1 MTELVHTLTL
11 IFVVSSVLLLILD
24 RFEHPAIPA
33 YILAGILVGRFID
46 SSQVMGLTQ
55 LGIAFLV
62 FIFGL
67 KLDPERLK
75 TVARESQATTTV
87 QVASI
92 GLLGYL
98 TAWALGFSH
107 LNALYFSIAAS
118 LSSSIVG
125 LQLISEDVR
134 MDLLHGRLAESTQ
147 LIQDILAIVAVIALS
162 SAVYRPA
169 NIIQNL
175 AFGFGLIA
183 FALFTQRY
191 IFDHVAKLAEGS
203 QELLMLISLATLGG
217 FAALAELGG
226 FSLVVG
232 SFAAGIAVA
241 KFPHNLEILDTV
253 GSLKDFFSAIFFVT
267 LGALINIPS
276 MKVILASLFLAVI
289 TAVFKP
295 VVTAVSLIEQ
305 GFDSRTAYLTGFSL
319 DQVSEF
325 ALIIAIQ
332 GLLAGR
338 MDPAIFQSIILAA
351 TLTMITSSYTSRHA
365 EELYRLLSSHDLF
378 STRQDMKNSESG
390 TEMENHVILAGYD
403 TQGRRLAEA
412 LNEEGQEFLVVENDP
427 EKVEDAM
434 KKEENYVFGDVMHL
448 ETWERASYGDAEL
461 IISTIPIGKVSR
473 RILHLDTDADI
484 ILRSENVEEASE
496 LMEDGALYVA
506 VSKLLASEQLVDH
519 VLGVMQKEQ
528 YREELRRKNLLEV
541 RRYLESR
548 EG

>member
-1 MTELVHTLTL
+1 MTELMHTLTL
-11 IFVVSSVLLLILD
+11 LFVVSSVLLLILD

-33 YILAGILVGRFID
+33 YIIAGILVSRFID
-46 SSQVMGLTQ
+46 SSQILSLTQ

-62 FIFGL
+62 FIFGV

-75 TVARESQATTTV
+75 TVARESQTTTTI
-87 QVASI
+87 QVTFI
-92 GLLGYL
+92 GVLAYT
-98 TAWALGFSH
+98 TAWALGFGH
-107 LNALYFSIAAS
+107 LDALYFSIAAS

-147 LIQDILAIVAVIALS
+147 LIQDILAIVAVIVLSTPLYTAGSVLESLAL
-162 SAVYRPA
+162 
-169 NIIQNL
+169 
-175 AFGFGLIA
+175 GTGLILA
-183 FALFTQRY
+183 AIIVQRY
-191 IFDHVAKLAEGS
+191 LFDYIAKLAEGS
-203 QELLMLISLATLGG
+203 QELLMLISLAMLGG
-217 FAALAELGG
+217 FAALAALGG

-267 LGALINIPS
+267 LGALITFPTLE
-276 MKVILASLFLAVI
+276 VLAASAFLAVLTI
-289 TAVFKP
+289 VFKP
-295 VVTAVSLIEQ
+295 VVTAVALIYQ

-332 GLLAGR
+332 GFLTGR
-338 MDPAIFQSIILAA
+338 IDTVIFQSVILVA
-351 TLTMITSSYTSRHA
+351 TLTMITSSYTSRHS
-365 EELYRLLSSHDLF
+365 EQIYRYLEKHDF
-378 STRQDMKNSESG
+378 FSSTR
-390 TEMENHVILAGYD
+390 EMEETETGTDLEDHVILVGYD
-403 TQGRRLAEA
+403 TQGQRLAEA
-412 LNEEGQEFLVVENDP
+412 LKKEDQKFLILENDP
-427 EKVEDAM
+427 EKVEDAR
-434 KKEENYVFGDVMHL
+434 KKEEKYVFGDVMHL
-448 ETWERASYGDAEL
+448 ETWERANYRNAEL
-461 IISTIPIGKVSR
+461 IISTIPIGKISR
-473 RILHLDTDADI
+473 RILHLDTEADI
-484 ILRSENVEEASE
+484 LLRAEYMEEAAE
-496 LMEDGALYVA
+496 LMEEGALYVN

-519 VLGVMQKEQ
+519 ILGVVQNRE